1 MNKKII
7 AKDTIPLLIAF
18 IIGILIVIPR
28 LLPGIPQGIDS
39 PSHLSKILFMF
50 KWYNRLDYVPSW
62 FPDWYCGTPFLLLY
76 SPLSYFLTFAIAN
89 IGKDAVNAYKFIDTI
104 FFLVTPIT
112 VYLLGRELRL
122 SIREASW
129 SALIFGLTPTVIG
142 NYIFYDRFPN
152 IIALPIICLLLITF
166 IRMLSKKS
174 IIWFVSS
181 ILLLATV
188 ILTHHLSALITF
200 FILLLAFLSLTPS
213 FAEFKLNLLKFLG
226 VIFGGIALT
235 SFWLIDFI
243 QASSQI
249 ADNPFYNRTMEFPFI
264 KLSYALYDYLILE
277 QGIIHFT
284 LAISAIFLWVSKDF
298 KKSAIV
304 SVFVLLF
311 LGMSFFE
318 IGYQTYINIQ
328 IVGQSL
334 VITALIFMAGL
345 VIFRTRR
352 SQYNHFTF
360 FLALWFVSFFWLGL
374 GYYAIPIVKIP
385 LLQAIWRSLDVYRFW
400 LFLSLPIAFL
410 TGTLIEEVICRMRR
424 NMKLLMLTVIFLLL
438 FTGGMVKSVYL
449 LNQDVNPHLPYTV
462 QNSDIPIELLEYL
475 RLQNDYGRILPVRCP
490 MWIYMIPSYT
500 GKNLIDGWYPQ
511 EKLIPNLL
519 GIDDYR
525 INDLE
530 TTENRVEVWK
540 NLIDQN
546 QELGI
551 HWVIVGNSNKT
562 LIRDLTNSTFKQDAF
577 ITHEGGNLT
586 ILKNTVPN
594 FFVELITETGNVD
607 YDFER
612 SSPERINIEIT
623 DRFSNVK
630 IFVREAYYIG
640 WIATVDNYT
649 TSVMS
654 TPEGF
659 ILITPEPRPAQIT
672 LEYTRSN
679 NPFIWLSLLMIGLI
693 ILLLIYSRK
702 NVQIT

>member
-1 MNKKII
+1 M
-7 AKDTIPLLIAF
+7 
-18 IIGILIVIPR
+18 
-28 LLPGIPQGIDS
+28 
-39 PSHLSKILFMF
+39 
-50 KWYNRLDYVPSW
+50 
-62 FPDWYCGTPFLLLY
+62 
-76 SPLSYFLTFAIAN
+76 SYFLTFSIAN
-89 IGKDAVNAYKFIDTI
+89 IGKDAISAYKFIDTI
-104 FFLVTPIT
+104 FFLITPIA
-112 VYLLGRELRL
+112 VYFLGRELKL

-152 IIALPIICLLLITF
+152 IIALPVICVLLVTF
-166 IRMLSKKS
+166 IRMLSRKS
-174 IIWFVSS
+174 TIWFAAS
-181 ILLLATV
+181 ILLLGIV

-200 FILLLAFLSLTPS
+200 FILLLALLSLTPS

-235 SFWLIDFI
+235 SFWLIDFV
-243 QASSQI
+243 QALSQI

-264 KLSYALYDYLILE
+264 KLSYALYDYLLLE
-277 QGIIHFT
+277 QGIIHFI

-298 KKSAIV
+298 KKSTIV
-304 SVFVLLF
+304 SALVLLF

-318 IGYQTYINIQ
+318 IGYQTYFHIQ
-328 IVGQSL
+328 IIGQAL
-334 VITALIFMAGL
+334 VIAALIFIAGL
-345 VIFRTRR
+345 VILRTRR
-352 SQYNHFTF
+352 SEYNRFNF
-360 FLALWFVSFFWLGL
+360 FLTLWFVSFFWLGL
-374 GYYAIPIVKIP
+374 GYYAIPIVEIP
-385 LLQAIWRSLDVYRFW
+385 LLQSIWRSLDVYRFW

-410 TGTLIEEVICRMRR
+410 AGILIEGVVCRMRR
-424 NMKLLMLTVIFLLL
+424 NRKLLILAVIFILL
-438 FTGGMVKSVYL
+438 FSGGIVKSVYL
-449 LNQDVNPHLPYTV
+449 LNQDVNSHLPYTV
-462 QNSDIPIELLEYL
+462 QNSDIPIELLDYL
-475 RLQNDYGRILPVRCP
+475 RLQNDYGRILPIKCP

-511 EKLIPNLL
+511 EKLIPSLL
-519 GIDDYR
+519 EIDDYR

-562 LIRDLTNSTFKQDAF
+562 LIRDLTNSTFTQDAF

-594 FFVELITETGNVD
+594 SFVQLVTETGNVD

-649 TSVMS
+649 TNVMS

-659 ILITPEPRPAQIT
+659 MLITPEPNPAHVT
-672 LEYTRSN
+672 FEYTSAN
-679 NPFIWLSLLMIGLI
+679 NPYIWLSLLMIGLI

>member
-28 LLPGIPQGIDS
+28 LLPGIPQGVDS
-39 PSHLSKILFMF
+39 ASHLSKILFMF
-50 KWYNRLDYVPSW
+50 KWHDRLGYIPSW

-76 SPLSYFLTFAIAN
+76 SPLSYFLTFAIAI
-89 IGKDAVNAYKFIDTI
+89 IGKDAVSAYKFIDTI

-112 VYLLGRELRL
+112 VYLLGRELKL
-122 SIREASW
+122 SIRESSW

-174 IIWFVSS
+174 MIWFASS
-181 ILLLATV
+181 ILLLGTV

-200 FILLLAFLSLTPS
+200 FILLLAFLSLTTS
-213 FAEFKLNLLKFLG
+213 FADLKFNLLKFLG

-235 SFWLIDFI
+235 SFWLVDFI

-249 ADNPFYNRTMEFPFI
+249 ADNPFFNRTMEFPFI
-264 KLSYALYDYLILE
+264 KLSYALYDYMILE
-277 QGIIHFT
+277 QGIIQFI
-284 LAISAIFLWVSKDF
+284 LAISAIILWVSKDF
-298 KKSAIV
+298 KKSIIV
-304 SVFVLLF
+304 SALVLLF
-311 LGMSFFE
+311 VGMSFFE

-328 IVGQSL
+328 MIGQAL
-334 VITALIFMAGL
+334 VIIALIFIAGL

-352 SQYNHFTF
+352 SEYNHFNF
-360 FLALWFVSFFWLGL
+360 FLVLWFVSFFWLGL

-385 LLQAIWRSLDVYRFW
+385 LLQSIWRSLDVYRFW

-410 TGTLIEEVICRMRR
+410 AGVLVEGVICRMRR
-424 NMKLLMLTVIFLLL
+424 NMKLLMLTVIFILL
-438 FTGGMVKSVYL
+438 FTGGVIKSVYL
-449 LNQDVNPHLPYTV
+449 LNQEVNPHLPYTV
-462 QNSDIPIELLEYL
+462 QNSNIPIELLEYL

-490 MWIYMIPSYT
+490 LWIYMTPSYT
-500 GKNLIDGWYPQ
+500 GKNLIDGWYKKK
-511 EKLIPNLL
+511 KLIPRLL

-530 TTENRVEVWK
+530 TTENRLEVWK

-562 LIRDLTNSTFKQDAF
+562 LIRYLTNSTFKQDAF

-594 FFVELITETGNVD
+594 SFVQLITENGNID
-607 YDFER
+607 YNFER

-623 DRFSNVK
+623 DPYSNVK

-640 WIATVDNYT
+640 WIATVDNDT

-659 ILITPEPRPAQIT
+659 ILITPEPSPTQVT
-672 LEYTRSN
+672 FEYTRSN
-679 NPFIWLSLLMIGLI
+679 NSYIWLSLLMIILI

>member
-1 MNKKII
+1 
-7 AKDTIPLLIAF
+7 
-18 IIGILIVIPR
+18 
-28 LLPGIPQGIDS
+28 
-39 PSHLSKILFMF
+39 MF
-50 KWYNRLDYVPSW
+50 KGYDKLGYIPSW

-76 SPLSYFLTFAIAN
+76 SPLSYFLTFSIAN
-89 IGKDAVNAYKFIDTI
+89 IGKDAISAYKFIDTI
-104 FFLVTPIT
+104 FFLITPIA
-112 VYLLGRELRL
+112 VYFLGRELKL

-152 IIALPIICLLLITF
+152 IIALPVICVLLVTF
-166 IRMLSKKS
+166 IRMLSRKS
-174 IIWFVSS
+174 TIWFAAS
-181 ILLLATV
+181 ILLLGIV

-200 FILLLAFLSLTPS
+200 FILLLALLSLTPS

-235 SFWLIDFI
+235 SFWLIDFV
-243 QASSQI
+243 QALSQI

-264 KLSYALYDYLILE
+264 KLSYALYDYLLLE
-277 QGIIHFT
+277 QGIIHFI

-298 KKSAIV
+298 KKSTIV
-304 SVFVLLF
+304 SALVLLF

-318 IGYQTYINIQ
+318 IGYQTYFHIQ
-328 IVGQSL
+328 IIGQAL
-334 VITALIFMAGL
+334 VIAALIFIAGL
-345 VIFRTRR
+345 VILRTRR
-352 SQYNHFTF
+352 SEYNRFNF
-360 FLALWFVSFFWLGL
+360 FLTLWFVSFFWLGL
-374 GYYAIPIVKIP
+374 GYYAIPIVEIP
-385 LLQAIWRSLDVYRFW
+385 LLQSIWRSLDVYRFW

-410 TGTLIEEVICRMRR
+410 AGILIEGVVCRMRR
-424 NMKLLMLTVIFLLL
+424 NRKLLILAVIFILL
-438 FTGGMVKSVYL
+438 FSGGIVKSVYL
-449 LNQDVNPHLPYTV
+449 LNQDVNSHLPYTV
-462 QNSDIPIELLEYL
+462 QNSDIPIELLDYL
-475 RLQNDYGRILPVRCP
+475 RLQNDYGRILPIKCP

-511 EKLIPNLL
+511 EKLIPSLL
-519 GIDDYR
+519 EIDDYR

-562 LIRDLTNSTFKQDAF
+562 LIRDLTNSTFTQDAF

-594 FFVELITETGNVD
+594 SFVQLVTETGNVD

-649 TSVMS
+649 TNVMS

-659 ILITPEPRPAQIT
+659 MLITPEPNPAHVT
-672 LEYTRSN
+672 FEYTSAN
-679 NPFIWLSLLMIGLI
+679 NPYIWLSLLMIGLI

>member
-28 LLPGIPQGIDS
+28 LLPGIPQGVDS
-39 PSHLSKILFMF
+39 ASHLSKILFMF
-50 KWYNRLDYVPSW
+50 KWHDRLGYIPSW

-76 SPLSYFLTFAIAN
+76 SPLSYFLTFAIAI
-89 IGKDAVNAYKFIDTI
+89 IGKDAVSAYKFIDTI

-112 VYLLGRELRL
+112 VYLLGRELKL
-122 SIREASW
+122 SIRESSW

-174 IIWFVSS
+174 MIWFASS
-181 ILLLATV
+181 ILLLGTV

-200 FILLLAFLSLTPS
+200 FILLLAFLSLTTS
-213 FAEFKLNLLKFLG
+213 FADLKFNLLKFLG

-235 SFWLIDFI
+235 SFWLVDFI

-249 ADNPFYNRTMEFPFI
+249 ADNPFFNRTMEFPFI
-264 KLSYALYDYLILE
+264 KLSYALYDYMILE
-277 QGIIHFT
+277 QGIVQFI
-284 LAISAIFLWVSKDF
+284 LAISAIILWVSKDF
-298 KKSAIV
+298 KKSIIV
-304 SVFVLLF
+304 SALVLLF
-311 LGMSFFE
+311 VGMSFFE

-328 IVGQSL
+328 MIGQAL
-334 VITALIFMAGL
+334 VIIALIFIAGL

-352 SQYNHFTF
+352 SEYNHFNF
-360 FLALWFVSFFWLGL
+360 FLVLWFVSFFWLGL

-385 LLQAIWRSLDVYRFW
+385 LLQSIWRSLDVYRFW

-410 TGTLIEEVICRMRR
+410 AGVLVEGVICRMRR
-424 NMKLLMLTVIFLLL
+424 NMKLLILTVIFILL
-438 FTGGMVKSVYL
+438 FTGGVVKSVYL
-449 LNQDVNPHLPYTV
+449 LNQEVNPHLPYTV
-462 QNSDIPIELLEYL
+462 QNSNIPIELLEYL

-490 MWIYMIPSYT
+490 LWIYMTPSYT

-511 EKLIPNLL
+511 EKLIPRLL

-530 TTENRVEVWK
+530 TTENRLEVWK

-562 LIRDLTNSTFKQDAF
+562 LIRYLTNSTFKQDAF

-594 FFVELITETGNVD
+594 SFVQLITENGNID
-607 YDFER
+607 YNFER

-623 DRFSNVK
+623 DPYSNVK

-640 WIATVDNYT
+640 WIATVDNDT

-659 ILITPEPRPAQIT
+659 ILITPEPSPTQVT
-672 LEYTRSN
+672 FEYTRSN
-679 NPFIWLSLLMIGLI
+679 NSYIWLSLLMIILI

>member
-28 LLPGIPQGIDS
+28 LLPGIPQGVDS
-39 PSHLSKILFMF
+39 ASHLSKILFMF
-50 KWYNRLDYVPSW
+50 KWHDRLGYIPSW

-76 SPLSYFLTFAIAN
+76 SPLSYFLTFAIAI
-89 IGKDAVNAYKFIDTI
+89 IGKDAVSAYKFIDTI

-112 VYLLGRELRL
+112 VYLLGRELKL
-122 SIREASW
+122 SIRESSW

-174 IIWFVSS
+174 MIWFASS
-181 ILLLATV
+181 ILLLGTV

-200 FILLLAFLSLTPS
+200 FILLLAFLSLTTS
-213 FAEFKLNLLKFLG
+213 FADLKFNLLKFLG

-235 SFWLIDFI
+235 SFWLVDFI

-249 ADNPFYNRTMEFPFI
+249 ADNPFFNRTMEFPFI
-264 KLSYALYDYLILE
+264 KLSYALYDYMILE
-277 QGIIHFT
+277 QGIVQFI
-284 LAISAIFLWVSKDF
+284 LAISAIILWVSKDF
-298 KKSAIV
+298 KKSIIV
-304 SVFVLLF
+304 SALVLLF
-311 LGMSFFE
+311 VGMSFFE

-328 IVGQSL
+328 MIGQAL
-334 VITALIFMAGL
+334 VIIALIFIAGL

-352 SQYNHFTF
+352 SEYNHFNF
-360 FLALWFVSFFWLGL
+360 FLVLWFVSFFWLGL

-385 LLQAIWRSLDVYRFW
+385 LLQSIWRSLDVYRFW

-410 TGTLIEEVICRMRR
+410 AGVLVEGVICRMRR
-424 NMKLLMLTVIFLLL
+424 NMKLLILTVIFILL
-438 FTGGMVKSVYL
+438 FTGGVVKSVYL
-449 LNQDVNPHLPYTV
+449 LNQEVNPHLPYTV
-462 QNSDIPIELLEYL
+462 QNSNIPIELLEYL

-490 MWIYMIPSYT
+490 LWIYMTPSYT

-511 EKLIPNLL
+511 EKLIPRLL

-530 TTENRVEVWK
+530 TTENRLEVWK

-562 LIRDLTNSTFKQDAF
+562 LIRYLTNSTFKQDAF

-594 FFVELITETGNVD
+594 SFVQLITENGNID
-607 YDFER
+607 YNFER

-623 DRFSNVK
+623 DPYSNVK

-640 WIATVDNYT
+640 WIATVDNDT

-659 ILITPEPRPAQIT
+659 ILITPEPSPTQVT
-672 LEYTRSN
+672 FEYTRSN
-679 NPFIWLSLLMIGLI
+679 NSYIWPSLLMIILI